1 MEYDDFQAE
10 RRRIIAAWGT
20 EITDPEQ
27 LAAAVDRLRGLAAT
41 VEGEESRAKAIRYLK
56 SMDDLV
62 ADARTP
68 ESATV
73 GRAWDVMLAASS
85 PDGTPA
91 ERRAR
96 AEEGM
101 REIARIADAAP
112 TLDEKL
118 AALNMNE
125 TLAEIVNTAEQ
136 G

>member
-1 MEYDDFQAE
+1 VEYDDYQAE

-27 LAAAVDRLRGLAAT
+27 LAAAVDRLRELAGT
-41 VEGEESRAKAIRYLK
+41 VDGEAQRAKAIRYLK
-56 SMDDLV
+56 SMDTLV
-62 ADARTP
+62 VEARAP
-68 ESATV
+68 ESETLRQAFDALL
-73 GRAWDVMLAASS
+73 RASV

-96 AEEGM
+96 AQEGM

-112 TLDEKL
+112 TPAEKL
-118 AALNMNE
+118 AALNMTE
-125 TLAEIVNTAEQ
+125 PLAEIVHTVDA

>member
-1 MEYDDFQAE
+1 MEYDEYQAE

-27 LAAAVDRLRGLAAT
+27 LAVAVARLRELAST
-41 VEGEESRAKAIRYLK
+41 VDGAEQRARAIRYLK

-62 ADARTP
+62 AEARRP
-68 ESATV
+68 DSETV
-73 GRAWDVMLAASS
+73 GRAWDVMLRASG

-101 REIARIADAAP
+101 REIARIADTAP
-112 TLDEKL
+112 TLAEKL
-118 AALNMNE
+118 AALNLNE
-125 TLAEIVNTAEQ
+125 PLAEIVHAVDPD
-136 G
+136 

>member
-1 MEYDDFQAE
+1 MEYDEYQAE

-27 LAAAVDRLRGLAAT
+27 LAAAVARLRALAAT
-41 VEGEESRAKAIRYLK
+41 VDGDEQRARAIRYLK
-56 SMDDLV
+56 SVDDLV

-68 ESATV
+68 ESETV
-73 GRAWDVMLAASS
+73 GKAWDVLLQASS

-96 AEEGM
+96 AQEGM
-101 REIARIADAAP
+101 REIARIAEAAP
-112 TLDEKL
+112 TQAEKL

-125 TLAEIVNTAEQ
+125 PLAEIAHTVDP